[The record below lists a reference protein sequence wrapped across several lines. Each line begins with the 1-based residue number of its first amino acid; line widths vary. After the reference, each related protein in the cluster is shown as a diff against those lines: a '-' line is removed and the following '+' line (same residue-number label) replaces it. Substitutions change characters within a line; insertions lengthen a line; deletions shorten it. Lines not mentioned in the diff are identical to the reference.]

1 MTTLISA
8 LSRTARSFRRAINR
22 IANRLTRKAK
32 IKLGLTLSFPP
43 FVKFALDYTADLSKP
58 ENRLPQP
65 ANDNKPRR
73 SRKRTA

>member
-1 MTTLISA
+1 MTTKTSA
-8 LSRTARSFRRAINR
+8 LSRTARSIRRAINR
-22 IANRLTRKAK
+22 ITNRLTRKAK
-32 IKLGLTLSFPP
+32 IKLDLTLSFPP

-58 ENRLPQP
+58 ANRLPKP